1 MNDEEHV
8 ASLQHTVNLIMME
21 GNKFIDNKI
30 REYVRSQG
38 YVIEEGREGV
48 QKFNA
53 YLGSIGK
60 KLKIELSDLNMN
72 EDKKGIIQ
80 AVQEL
85 KIRIVPNLGGN

>member
-1 MNDEEHV
+1 MTKEEHL

-21 GNKFIDNKI
+21 GNKFVDNKI

-53 YLGSIGK
+53 YLKSIGK

-72 EDKKGIIQ
+72 ENKEGIIQ
-80 AVQEL
+80 VIQEL
-85 KIRIVPNLGGN
+85 KVRIIPDLGGN